1 MELKGFISRCRMF
14 IGARTRASIS
24 AYSTCVP
31 TLAVGYSVKAR
42 GIARD
47 IFGTEKNY
55 VIPVQSLEHEYDL
68 INAFKCIQENEESIR
83 KHLQDFM
90 PSYIEKAWQAGEEV
104 KKLIEKSG

>member
-1 MELKGFISRCRMF
+1 MQLKYIISQCQF
-14 IGARTRASIS
+14 FVGARTHATIA

-55 VIPVQSLEHEYDL
+55 VIPIQSLEHENDL
-68 INAFKCIQENEESIR
+68 VDAFKYIQKNKEGIR
-83 KHLQDFM
+83 KYLQDFM
-90 PSYIEKAWQAGEEV
+90 PSYIKKAWQAGEEV
-104 KKLIEKSG
+104 KKLMEN